1 MMRGLSLQHPA
12 PSNPSAS
19 LRGAR
24 VVRPWLGGFN
34 LLPYRQTNAR
44 AARRRCLREWAAAA
58 FAGCAAVLAL
68 AAWQA
73 IGKARI
79 DAQRASIEQSLTRM
93 GAPLAEHAKLTRA
106 QDEQRKDLARAT
118 SLSEPLAHLRDLL
131 DALSFEPGDGVV
143 LRQLHQREHDTE
155 LLATSRGHIAS
166 AEWLKRLGAIRGVKG
181 VEMSDLHRP
190 ALRGSAPVDESV
202 TGPIEFGA
210 HLHWD
215 EPTPKAA
222 HVPGSTSARS
232 VKSEPSR
239 GAK

>member
-1 MMRGLSLQHPA
+1 MRGLSLL
-12 PSNPSAS
+12 PSSAS
-19 LRGAR
+19 NTPASLHGAR
-24 VVRPWLGGFN
+24 VAQPWLGGFN
-34 LLPYRQTNAR
+34 LLPYRQRDAR
-44 AARRRCLREWAAAA
+44 AARRRCLREWAAAM

-73 IGKARI
+73 FGKAQI
-79 DAQRASIEQSLTRM
+79 DARRASIEQSLTRM
-93 GAPLAEHAKLTRA
+93 AAPLAEHANLTRA
-106 QDEQRKDLARAT
+106 QDARRQDVARAT
-118 SLSEPLAHLRDLL
+118 SLSVPLTHLRELL

-143 LRQLHQREHDTE
+143 LRQLRQREHDTE

-181 VEMSDLHRP
+181 VEMSDLRRP
-190 ALRGSAPVDESV
+190 ASRGNAPVDESV

-210 HLHWD
+210 HLRWD
-215 EPTPKAA
+215 DPAPKAA
-222 HVPGSTSARS
+222 HVAGSTAARS